1 MIHSI
6 HMRLLIYIVVLGF
19 SVSSWGQ
26 FASNFNSSRNW
37 SMNKHELFFALGATQ
52 FLGDLGGLNQVG
64 SQKSIIDLDWPATR
78 PGIGVGYRFRFHP
91 MWATSTQLYFGLLNG
106 DDANTD
112 EIIRR
117 SRNLSFR
124 SPIVELSQRIE
135 CILFAN
141 ERVGARYKI
150 RGLKGSRPK
159 ADVFYVFSGI
169 SGFYF
174 NPQTKINGGWTN
186 LRPLRTEGQGLPGGA
201 DEYGKFNFAI
211 PLGVGFKLGIGNF
224 WRIGM
229 ELSYNKTFTDYIDDV
244 STDYYDPSILA
255 AEVGQDAVYAANPA
269 IENHSWFTAGQQR
282 GNPDDKDAYLFA
294 NITLTRNITY
304 PKPRSSRIKWKGRTK
319 F

>member
-1 MIHSI
+1 
-6 HMRLLIYIVVLGF
+6 MRFILITALLFTTL
-19 SVSSWGQ
+19 SSFGQ

-37 SMNKHELFFALGATQ
+37 SMNKHELFFAMGATQ

-64 SQKSIIDLDWPATR
+64 SQNSIIDLDWPATR
-78 PGIGVGYRFRFHP
+78 PGLGIGYRFRFHP
-91 MWATSTQLYFGLLNG
+91 MWATSTQLYFGLLKG

-112 EIIRR
+112 EIVRR

-141 ERVGARYKI
+141 ERVGSRYKI
-150 RGLKGSRPK
+150 RGFKGSRPK
-159 ADVFYVFSGI
+159 ADVVYFFSGI

-174 NPQTKINGGWTN
+174 NPQTQINGNWTS
-186 LRPLRTEGQGLPGGA
+186 LQPLRTEGQGLPGGA
-201 DEYGKFNFAI
+201 EEYNRINVAI
-211 PLGVGFKLGIGNF
+211 PFGVGFRLGIGNF

-229 ELSYNKTFTDYIDDV
+229 ELTYNKTFTDYIDDV
-244 STDYYDPSILA
+244 STNYYDPNVLA
-255 AEVGQDAVYAANPA
+255 TQVGQDAVYAANPA

-282 GNPDDKDAYLFA
+282 GNPEDNDAYLFA

-304 PKPRSSRIKWKGRTK
+304 PKQRSSRIKWKGRTK